1 MTMIRAALLALGLAA
16 TGSAFARSD
25 IRDGNAMVKPVSGD
39 RYSIDGSIM
48 GKAELYG
55 YMGGL
60 RDDDHITGIVLK
72 RGGSDEQ
79 RKIIGVIAKTL
90 GLKSFEQDGGDLK
103 ELPQPVDKPA
113 PPPIEQPAPD
123 QPATAPVTGTQQ
135 PVIEAPTEKKP
146 DGN

>member
-1 MTMIRAALLALGLAA
+1 MKTQMMRALALALSLAA
-16 TGSAFARSD
+16 AGSAFARSD
-25 IRDGNAMVKPVSGD
+25 IRDGNAMVQPVKGD
-39 RYSIDGSIM
+39 KYSIDGSIM

-79 RKIIGVIAKTL
+79 RRVIGSIAKTL

-103 ELPQPVDKPA
+103 EIPQPDRPA
-113 PPPIEQPAPD
+113 AAPAIENPPATDGQPAAAAAPD
-123 QPATAPVTGTQQ
+123 AAP
-135 PVIEAPTEKKP
+135 APTEKP
-146 DGN
+146 AGN